1 MELCISG
8 KDLAGKYLIFHKM
21 NNEIKAR
28 LRSFVFAGKG
38 IVHVIRTQGNARIH
52 AAATVAVILAGFLCS
67 VSLTEWCLL
76 LMSIGMV
83 WTAEIFNT
91 ALERLVDLVSPEY
104 HPLAKY
110 AKDCAAG
117 AVLAA
122 SLSSLLIAAIIFLPK
137 VHFLLNTLPH

>member
-1 MELCISG
+1 MELCIGG

-52 AAATVAVILAGFLCS
+52 AVAT
-67 VSLTEWCLL
+67 
-76 LMSIGMV
+76 
-83 WTAEIFNT
+83 
-91 ALERLVDLVSPEY
+91 VDLVSPEY
-104 HPLAKY
+104 HLLAKY

>member
-1 MELCISG
+1 M
-8 KDLAGKYLIFHKM
+8 
-21 NNEIKAR
+21 
-28 LRSFVFAGKG
+28 G
-38 IVHVIRTQGNARIH
+38 IVHVIRTQANARIH
-52 AAATVAVILAGFLCS
+52 AIATVLVLLAGFLLS

-76 LMSIGMV
+76 LISIGMV

-117 AVLAA
+117 AVLTT
-122 SLSSLLIAAIIFLPK
+122 SLISLLIAAIIFLPK
-137 VHFLLNTLPH
+137 LHFLPNTLPH